1 MTNNHDAGVSK
12 TSIDT
17 GGVSWLALQ
26 SVCSLRIAGFNR
38 GDSGELLVAQLR
50 RFRA

>member
-1 MTNNHDAGVSK
+1 MARS
-12 TSIDT
+12 
-17 GGVSWLALQ
+17 A

-38 GDSGELLVAQLR
+38 GDSGELLVAQLL